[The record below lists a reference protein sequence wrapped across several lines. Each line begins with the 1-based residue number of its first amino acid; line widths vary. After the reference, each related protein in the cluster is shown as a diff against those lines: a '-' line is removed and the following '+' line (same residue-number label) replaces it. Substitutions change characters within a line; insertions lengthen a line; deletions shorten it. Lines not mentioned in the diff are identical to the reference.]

1 MRRRALVCL
10 LLVGSCGGPEAPA
23 LQLRMADPFL
33 MLSDI
38 TGPLHLRVFPKGGLT
53 CETATGHVLQGG
65 RRYLQGPEVDPVTPA
80 QRCGPGFNATSGNTA
95 SPVDQCIG
103 RDGPST
109 VEIRQEGTFIV
120 LVHGQGTLR
129 FPDGMTT
136 PGTVAAGCAE
146 VPLVLGQTRS
156 ITIALHGQ
164 QPMGVCGNMRREFG
178 ETCDGEPG
186 CEQCQTP
193 EVRVNTNAAGSQRNP
208 SAVWGRDQRLVV
220 AWERATVPEDVFA
233 RYFTN
238 EGLPETTPA
247 ALANE
252 VLLASGPDYQNNVRL
267 APASAGFVAAW
278 ETAASLNVA
287 AQAFG
292 SGAPMGDQSVVFGGG
307 DGRQGSP
314 DIAASAQRVVALWR
328 DDALRAVRGASA
340 PLASRLT
347 APDAMS
353 VFTLSSMNAN
363 NPRVVARPDG
373 TFVAA
378 WTQGGDV
385 FSQRIDANGAPTGS
399 PVMVHPAS
407 GDAQDQ
413 PALAALSDNTAVVAW
428 HDTGRDMADGDDS
441 VRWVRLDMNGAP
453 QGAPHVVASTTAGV
467 QRDPA
472 VAAAGSPPVLFFAWA
487 DPGTGHI
494 RGRLRTPE
502 DREVLNSVNGLGADF
517 QVSRSMGG
525 AARSAPSVA
534 AGGPTGETFAIAW
547 EDDDGA
553 ERGIS
558 LRRIPR

>member
-1 MRRRALVCL
+1 M
-10 LLVGSCGGPEAPA
+10 S
-23 LQLRMADPFL
+23 LRMADPLL

-38 TGPLHLRVFPKGGLT
+38 TGPLHLRVFFKGGLT
-53 CETATGHVLQGG
+53 CEAATGHLLQGG
-65 RRYLQGPEVDPVTPA
+65 RRYLQGPEADPVTPA
-80 QRCGPGFNATSGNTA
+80 QRCGPGFTATASNTA
-95 SPVDQCIG
+95 SPVDQCIS

-109 VEIRQEGTFIV
+109 VELTQQGTFIV

-164 QPMGVCGNMRREFG
+164 QPTGVCGNMRREFG

-193 EVRVNTNAAGSQRNP
+193 EVRVNTTTAGSQRNP

-220 AWERATVPEDVFA
+220 AWERATIPEDVFA
-233 RYFTN
+233 RYFTP
-238 EGLPETTPA
+238 EGLPETMPA

-267 APASAGFVAAW
+267 APTGMGYVAAW
-278 ETAASLNVA
+278 ETAVGLNVA

-292 SGAPMGDQSVVFGGG
+292 SSAPMGDQSVVFGSG

-314 DIAASAQRVVALWR
+314 DIAASAQRVVVLWR
-328 DDALRAVRGASA
+328 DDMQRAVRGASA
-340 PLASRLT
+340 ALSARLT
-347 APDAMS
+347 APDAMAA
-353 VFTLSSMNAN
+353 FTLAGMK
-363 NPRVVARPDG
+363 
-373 TFVAA
+373 AA

-385 FSQRIDANGAPTGS
+385 YAQRLDANGAPTGS
-399 PVMVHPAS
+399 PARVHSES
-407 GDAQDQ
+407 GEVQDQ

-428 HDTGRDMADGDDS
+428 HDASRDMADGDDS
-441 VRWVRLDMNGAP
+441 VRWVRLDANGAP
-453 QGAPHVVASTTAGV
+453 QGAPRVIATTTAGT
-467 QRDPA
+467 QNQPA
-472 VAAAGSPPVLFFAWA
+472 VAAAGTPPTLFFAWA
-487 DPGTGHI
+487 DQGTGHI

-517 QVSRSMGG
+517 PVSRSMGG
-525 AARSAPSVA
+525 AARTAPSVA
-534 AGGPTGETFAIAW
+534 AGGPTGETFAVVW
-547 EDDDGA
+547 EGDDDQ
-553 ERGIS
+553 ERGIF